1 MKFLSIFSGLLL
13 LGACGEPSPELQK
26 TDTAKETLTTA
37 QRARVAAMADTHH
50 GTIHF
55 KDSFNAL
62 DPQVKRSAVA
72 RASGF
77 DPADDYWGLPR
88 TPGYE
93 EVDAYCSGCHS
104 LSIVMQQRVT
114 KERWDS
120 LIKWMIDKQGMPPLP
135 EGDDELVK
143 TYLSRHFSDISE

>member
-1 MKFLSIFSGLLL
+1 MKYLLLFLSLVFLA
-13 LGACGEPSPELQK
+13 ACDERTNDDNMQESQK
-26 TDTAKETLTTA
+26 TVLTVEQRTRVKSMATAS
-37 QRARVAAMADTHH
+37 D
-50 GTIHF
+50 GTVSY

-62 DPQVKRSAVA
+62 DPLVKRSTVA
-72 RASGF
+72 LVSGF

-114 KERWDS
+114 GERWES
-120 LIKWMIDKQGMPPLP
+120 LIKWMVDKQGMPPLS
-135 EGDDELVK
+135 EEEDELVK
-143 TYLSRHFSDISE
+143 AYLARHFSDIPE